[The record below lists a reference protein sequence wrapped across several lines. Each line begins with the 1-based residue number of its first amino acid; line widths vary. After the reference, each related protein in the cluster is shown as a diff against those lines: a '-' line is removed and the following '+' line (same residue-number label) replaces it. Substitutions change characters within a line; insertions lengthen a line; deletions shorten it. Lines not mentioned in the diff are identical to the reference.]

1 MSHWSGTVRRLT
13 ELLHGL
19 IFTGPEGQDCPV
31 DSAFERWSAWAA
43 EVRECERTVYLI
55 GNGAS
60 ASMAS
65 HFAADL
71 AKNGHLH
78 TQVFSDIC
86 LVTAISNDID
96 FAEIYAEPLRRRGK
110 KGDLLI
116 AISSSGKSPN
126 ILRGVS
132 VAQALGLTVVTLTGF
147 AADNPLRR
155 MGHLNAYLPAQTYGE
170 AETAHAAVLHSWMDM
185 VEVK

>member
-1 MSHWSGTVRRLT
+1 MSHWSRTVDRLS
-13 ELLHGL
+13 ELLQGL
-19 IFTGPEGQDCPV
+19 VFTGPEGEDCPV
-31 DSAFERWSAWAA
+31 DLAFDQWSAWATEA
-43 EVRECERTVYLI
+43 RERERTVYLI

-86 LVTAISNDID
+86 LVTAVSNDID

-110 KGDLLI
+110 KGDILV
-116 AISSSGKSPN
+116 AISSSGRSPN
-126 ILRGVS
+126 ILRGVE
-132 VAQALGLTVVTLTGF
+132 VARTLGLTVVTLTGF
-147 AADNPLRR
+147 KPDNPLRK
-155 MGHLNAYLPAQTYGE
+155 MGQLNAYLPADTYGE
-170 AETAHAAVLHSWMDM
+170 AETAHAAVLHCWMDM